1 MVNMSEKIKFTDN
14 KIESIKP
21 PDKGVVMYR
30 DSEVKSLVLRVT
42 YTGHKSFAL
51 YKKFQNKPRLI
62 TIGSFPEYTVEEAR
76 EAALNLKRQMSRG
89 ILPKASS
96 RDHAVISSSSMTFQ
110 QLFEKYIS
118 DYAIHNLTVRGYQDV
133 STRIKRN
140 AGCLFKKPLKDI
152 TKQDILD
159 KFHYISKTAKIEANR
174 TIAYLSAIFNKG
186 IEWELIDKNPAFG
199 IKKHKEASRDRYITL
214 EEKEQFFK
222 ALEEEEDQQV
232 KDFILIALYT
242 GARKGNVLSMRWED
256 ISFEQAVWYIKDTKN
271 GDPQTAV
278 LTEEAVKIL
287 ERRKSESDSKWVFP
301 SRTSKSGHFQ
311 EPKKG
316 WERIIKRA
324 GLKDLRIHDLRRT
337 CGSWMALS
345 GASQYVIS
353 KGLGHKSPQSTAI
366 YARLSLDPVREFME
380 KSAKLTNGD
389 LHKKIEESKKQNE

>member
-1 MVNMSEKIKFTDN
+1 MAEIFNFIEKKLMN
-14 KIESIKP
+14 IKP
-21 PDKGVVMYR
+21 PKTGLDTYR
-30 DSEVKSLVLRVT
+30 DEKEKGLILRVS
-42 YTGHKSFAL
+42 YGGKKVFYF
-51 YKKFQNKPRLI
+51 YKKVMKKPRMVR
-62 TIGSFPEYTVEEAR
+62 IGDFPDISIAEAR
-76 EAALNLKRQMSRG
+76 EITLDLKNQVAKGLFPSINGNNRKSGG
-89 ILPKASS
+89 IVFKE
-96 RDHAVISSSSMTFQ
+96 
-110 QLFEKYIS
+110 LFDKYIK
-118 DYAIHNLTVRGYQDV
+118 DYAQYNLTKKG
-133 STRIKRN
+133 IKDMSEQIARHAQN
-140 AGCLFKKPLKDI
+140 LFGLNINEI
-152 TKQDILD
+152 TKSNILEL
-159 KFHYISKTAKIEANR
+159 FNTISKTAKISANR

-186 IEWELIDKNPAFG
+186 IEWELIDKNPALG
-199 IKKHKEASRDRYITL
+199 IKKHKEVSRDRYITL
-214 EEKEQFFK
+214 EEKEQFFE
-222 ALEEEEDQQV
+222 ALEKEEDQQV

-287 ERRKSESDSKWVFP
+287 ERRKSASDSKWVFP

-311 EPKKG
+311 EPRKG

-389 LHKKIEESKKQNE
+389 LHKKIEELKKQNE